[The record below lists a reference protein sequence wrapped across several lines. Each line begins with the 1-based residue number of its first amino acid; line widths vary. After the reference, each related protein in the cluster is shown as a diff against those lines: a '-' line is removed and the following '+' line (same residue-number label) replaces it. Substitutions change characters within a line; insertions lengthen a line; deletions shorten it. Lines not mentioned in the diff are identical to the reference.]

1 MRTRWFIAV
10 VVALGL
16 GLAGCSQQQP
26 KKIIAVATFVDH
38 VVLNTIRDS
47 MTDELKALGYTPE
60 KGWHVIVKSA
70 NGQPDMAGAVA
81 DELLNMGPACVVSIS
96 TPSSKPVFEKNGGRL
111 PHVYSFVSFPSSIG
125 IRKDSPN
132 TTGLSDGVDF
142 ESSFTLIQTLVP
154 NLKRLGMVYSDEPN
168 AVISKDEMLSIA
180 KARGVEFVGQAVS
193 KEDEIITALQSMLSK
208 GVDAVFVGADSAVV
222 NKIVGVVEAAN
233 TAKVPVFATDEGSI
247 KMGALAGLSVNYT
260 EFGRETARVVDK
272 VIRARSAD
280 GIPDLDYSGKYLLV
294 STAALDRLGIR
305 LPDDLKKRAKMV
317 P

>member
-1 MRTRWFIAV
+1 VI
-10 VVALGL
+10 
-16 GLAGCSQQQP
+16 S
-26 KKIIAVATFVDH
+26 VATFVDH

-47 MTDELKALGYTPE
+47 MIAELSALGYTPE

-70 NGQPDMAGAVA
+70 NGQPDMAAAVA
-81 DELLNMGPACVVSIS
+81 DELLNMGPACIVSIS

-125 IRKDSPN
+125 IREDSPN

-142 ESSFTLIQTLVP
+142 EGSFTLIQSLVP

-168 AVISKDEMLSIA
+168 AVISKDEMLRIA
-180 KARGVEFVGQAVS
+180 KTRGVEFVGQAVS
-193 KEDEIITALQSMLSK
+193 KDDEIITALQGVLAK

-222 NKIVGVVEAAN
+222 NKIVGVVETAHA
-233 TAKVPVFATDEGSI
+233 AKVPVFATDEGSV

-260 EFGRETARVVDK
+260 DFGRETARVVDK
-272 VIRARSAD
+272 VIRAKSAN
-280 GIPDLDYSGKYLLV
+280 GLPDLSYKGRDLLV
-294 STAALDRLGIR
+294 NSVTLDRLGIR
-305 LPDDLKKRAKMV
+305 LTGDLRERAKML